1 MSASE
6 DTNSGRP
13 PVLPAAGQGDGA
25 VGRDAEAAETA
36 AGATGQPAA
45 GPRVGPSAKGETRAQ
60 GRGNDDDEDEWRH
73 EPVAPVDERN
83 PLKSLGRAVADVA
96 TGGSPDA
103 SKPRDR

>member
-6 DTNSGRP
+6 DTNRGRP
-13 PVLPAAGQGDGA
+13 AVMPAAGQGA
-25 VGRDAEAAETA
+25 ASREAEAATPPP
-36 AGATGQPAA
+36 GATERSAA
-45 GPRVGPSAKGETRAQ
+45 DPRVGRTAKDETRAQ
-60 GRGNDDDEDEWRH
+60 GRADDEDDEDEWRH

>member
-6 DTNSGRP
+6 DTDSGRP
-13 PVLPAAGQGDGA
+13 PPSAGQGGGA
-25 VGRDAEAAETA
+25 VGREAEAAA
-36 AGATGQPAA
+36 IPPGATERPTAD
-45 GPRVGPSAKGETRAQ
+45 PHVGPSSHDETRAKP
-60 GRGNDDDEDEWRH
+60 RAKDDDDEDEWRH

-83 PLKSLGRAVADVA
+83 PLKSLGHAVANVA